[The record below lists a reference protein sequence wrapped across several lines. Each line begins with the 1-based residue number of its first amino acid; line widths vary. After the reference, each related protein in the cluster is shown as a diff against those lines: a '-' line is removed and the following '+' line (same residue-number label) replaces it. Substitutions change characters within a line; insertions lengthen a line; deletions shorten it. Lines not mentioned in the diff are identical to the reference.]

1 MSGPVKIVAAEAS
14 ARIALAQS
22 SPVVKPEVLQPK
34 LATDV
39 RTPEFKLEVK
49 AEAV

>member
-1 MSGPVKIVAAEAS
+1 MSGPVKLVPTEAS
-14 ARIALAQS
+14 ARIALAQT
-22 SPVVKPEVLQPK
+22 SPVVKVEVLQLK

-39 RTPEFKLEVK
+39 RTPEFKLEAK